1 MRIDKIRQ
9 LAGWMSQA
17 GLSTLEF
24 RQEGFELRLVRPAG
38 PLAALPA
45 GSSYAPVEEASPALA
60 ATQAPKVAAMATLC
74 GHFHACHPARE
85 QTQVSPGQVV
95 NIGDT
100 VGVIAVG
107 SLLLPVTAQQAGIA
121 GDYLIEDGAR
131 VEYAT
136 PVLALAGE

>member
-24 RQEGFELRLVRPAG
+24 RQDGFELRLVRPAG
-38 PLAALPA
+38 PSAA
-45 GSSYAPVEEASPALA
+45 GSTPAPVAAPSPALV
-60 ATQAPKVAAMATLC
+60 ATQVPRVAAMATLC

-85 QTQVSPGQVV
+85 QAQVSPGQALKV
-95 NIGDT
+95 GDT
-100 VGVIAVG
+100 VGVISVG
-107 SLLLPVTAQQAGIA
+107 SLLLPVTVQQAGIA
-121 GDYLIEDGAR
+121 GDYLIEDGTR

>member
-38 PLAALPA
+38 QTTGLPLDSAP
-45 GSSYAPVEEASPALA
+45 APVEEASPALA

-74 GHFHACHPARE
+74 GRFHACHPARE
-85 QTQVSPGQVV
+85 HAQVSPGQVLKV
-95 NIGDT
+95 GDT

-107 SLLLPVTAQQAGIA
+107 SLLLPVTTQQAGIA
-121 GDYLIEDGAR
+121 GDYLIEDGTR